1 MKGRSISR
9 LPDVRSRYP
18 KSRAALYDDIARG
31 LFPRPIK
38 FGARCAGWP
47 DDEIDAVIS
56 ARIAGE
62 DDDAIRWLV
71 KRLHEARKSVASS
84 VEETP

>member
-9 LPDVRSRYP
+9 LPDVRTRYP

-47 DDEIDAVIS
+47 SDEIDAVVE
-56 ARIAGE
+56 ARIAGF
-62 DDDAIRWLV
+62 DDAAVRRLV
-71 KRLHEARKSVASS
+71 AKLHAARVTACDPDGIAK
-84 VEETP
+84 